1 MQSRV
6 WVDDKAV
13 DRLAELGLTVPMVER
28 VVRRAEAEVATCT
41 PLDPSIMPGL
51 TRWGRTTRFLREE
64 LIPLGWT
71 YDNPRNLPRTI
82 YPARTHA
89 IVATA
94 GDELTGVAELPPA
107 TKYPKGYATQL
118 AVEVNEQLTLDF
130 GDFDLSAAD
139 GSSPAS
145 GGILTWFLLFR
156 VCEDGFQVEL
166 SLPDQIEGGRITSWA
181 ERIIL
186 PLFPLMP
193 QPPLEGRRDEDGPDD
208 IVVEVSRR

>member
-1 MQSRV
+1 MQAHV
-6 WVDDKAV
+6 WVEEKAV
-13 DRLAELGLTVPMVER
+13 DRMAELDLSVEIIER

-41 PLDPSIMPGL
+41 PLDPPIMRGL

-82 YPARTHA
+82 HPSRSFA

-94 GDELTGVAELPPA
+94 GDELTGVVDLLPA

-118 AVEVNEQLTLDF
+118 AVETNEQLTFDF
-130 GDFDLSAAD
+130 GDFELPTVD
-139 GSSPAS
+139 GSSPAPA
-145 GGILTWFLLFR
+145 GILTWILLFHVR
-156 VCEDGFQVEL
+156 EDGYQVEL
-166 SLPDQIEGGRITSWA
+166 SLPDAMEDGRITNWA

-186 PLFPLMP
+186 PLFPFAP
-193 QPPLEGRRDEDGPDD
+193 EPLQDRRDDDGPDD

>member
-1 MQSRV
+1 MQAHV
-6 WVDDKAV
+6 WVDQKAV
-13 DRLAELGLTVPMVER
+13 DRLAELDLSVAVIER

-41 PLDPSIMPGL
+41 PLDPPIMRGL

-82 YPARTHA
+82 HPSRSFA

-94 GDELTGVAELPPA
+94 GDELTGVVELLPA

-118 AVEVNEQLTLDF
+118 AVEANEQLTLDF
-130 GDFDLSAAD
+130 GDFDLQGAD
-139 GSSPAS
+139 GTSLAPA
-145 GGILTWFLLFR
+145 GILTWILLFHVR
-156 VCEDGFQVEL
+156 EDGYQVEL
-166 SLPDQIEGGRITSWA
+166 SLPDAMEGGRITNWA

-186 PLFPLMP
+186 PLFPFAP
-193 QPPLEGRRDEDGPDD
+193 EPLQERRDDDGPDD
-208 IVVEVSRR
+208 IVVAVSRR